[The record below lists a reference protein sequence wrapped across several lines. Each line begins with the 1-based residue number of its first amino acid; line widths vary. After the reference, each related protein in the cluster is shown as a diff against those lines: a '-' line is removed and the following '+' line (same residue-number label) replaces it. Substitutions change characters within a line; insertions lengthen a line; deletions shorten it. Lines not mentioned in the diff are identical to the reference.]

1 MRKFVR
7 LHIIAE
13 GQTEERFVKNT
24 LADHLG
30 LFQISTDVRT
40 VMTSRDKRRGTVYRG
55 GLISYQKA
63 RKDIQIW
70 LKEDGHSE
78 ARFTTMFD
86 FYALPPDF
94 PGYKEAKKTVDPY
107 LKVEMLEQSFQE
119 DIHDPRFVPY
129 IQLHEFEALVLADPG
144 KLENEY
150 FEHDEAIRVLQDALK
165 QAGGNPELINDHPE
179 TSPSKRILQ
188 CIPEYDKVSVGADLA
203 GINGLGFLKENCCHF
218 GSWVN
223 SLERLSS

>member
-30 LFQISTDVRT
+30 LFQISTDVRA
-40 VMTSRDKRRGTVYRG
+40 VMTSRDKRRGRVYRG
-55 GLISYQKA
+55 GLISYLKA
-63 RKDIQIW
+63 RGDIQSW
-70 LKEDGHSE
+70 MKEDRQPE

-86 FYALPPDF
+86 FYALPSDF
-94 PGYKEAKKTVDPY
+94 PGYERIKGISDSYQKIELLERA
-107 LKVEMLEQSFQE
+107 LKE
-119 DIHDPRFVPY
+119 DINDYRFVPY
-129 IQLHEFEALVLADPG
+129 IQLHEFEALVLADPA

-150 FEHDEAIRVLQDALK
+150 FEHETAIKTLQDALK

-218 GSWVN
+218 GSWVA
-223 SLERLSS
+223 SLERLSF